1 MPNRWP
7 IVGSPRGYIRIF
19 EADISCLGPG
29 KASVC
34 ISLFV
39 RAKGPRKPS
48 GIGWYGH
55 RALEY
60 DAHMLRMK
68 GLGKTQA
75 GLDAGLGR
83 AGVRVGVWDQDHD
96 PDTARA

>member
-1 MPNRWP
+1 MM
-7 IVGSPRGYIRIF
+7 YI
-19 EADISCLGPG
+19 
-29 KASVC
+29 
-34 ISLFV
+34 
-39 RAKGPRKPS
+39 
-48 GIGWYGH
+48 
-55 RALEY
+55 
-60 DAHMLRMK
+60 HMLLMK